1 MHEKKAPVNFNSVIL
16 MALIGTVVFY
26 GQRTIM
32 KVDESA
38 NRIIK
43 IEAVMVT
50 RQEYD
55 VDMLTLKAKVAAI
68 ELYIQQRKDGLKQ

>member
-1 MHEKKAPVNFNSVIL
+1 MQDNKKALNINTIIL
-16 MALIGTVVFY
+16 TALIGVVTYY
-26 GQRTIM
+26 GQRTIA

-38 NRIIK
+38 NRIIR

-68 ELYIQQRKDGLKQ
+68 ELYIQQQREKLTK